1 MTRRTRRIRRGD
13 KGLSYAREPANNCAN
28 RPNLPLVHV
37 STTSMIHDLY
47 CPARMNTRRSFSN
60 LLVYIDYGLLP
71 FSADAFT
78 FHPSFGRFCVLV
90 LVLVATEKRVH
101 GNEEG
106 SLRAISLVELVWGTL
121 KCHTRSEI
129 FNVGGMGR
137 QDPATLVV
145 SGWRG
150 EDKGV
155 DV

>member
-1 MTRRTRRIRRGD
+1 LFILITVYFLLVLMLLPSTRRLED
-13 KGLSYAREPANNCAN
+13 
-28 RPNLPLVHV
+28 
-37 STTSMIHDLY
+37 
-47 CPARMNTRRSFSN
+47 
-60 LLVYIDYGLLP
+60 
-71 FSADAFT
+71 
-78 FHPSFGRFCVLV
+78 FCVLV
-90 LVLVATEKRVH
+90 LVLVATERRVH

-106 SLRAISLVELVWGTL
+106 SLCAISLVELVWGTL

-137 QDPATLVV
+137 QDPAALVV